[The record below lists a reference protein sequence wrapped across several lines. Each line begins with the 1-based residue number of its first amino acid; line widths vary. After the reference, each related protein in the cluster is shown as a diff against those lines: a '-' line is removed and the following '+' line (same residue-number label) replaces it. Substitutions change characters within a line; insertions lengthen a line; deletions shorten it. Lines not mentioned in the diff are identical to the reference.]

1 MPWQQCTSRTQHQSA
16 SRMFNR
22 CIDLLLCS
30 WSLITG
36 RMCGGA
42 LKDAI
47 ITQWDFKRSNSRTHS
62 NRVRT
67 SHHIS
72 SSVPRPVMQ
81 IWRQHIFQL
90 KRWITRVITFLE
102 NLRCEYATG
111 WSWASCSRHYTAP
124 LYGGGV
130 KTWQNSAANWFQ
142 PISQGEPLLHLGRAE
157 TLLECYTAS
166 LPKLHLDEMKA
177 LIKRTRVADI
187 QNKRDGVFLRA
198 GSQDNISTSSST
210 ETDWDSPHCIKDHTR
225 AGIVPITELFPS
237 AAFVCDELLN
247 RR

>member
-1 MPWQQCTSRTQHQSA
+1 MATHPDTAPAREDVQQVHWSFTV
-16 SRMFNR
+16 
-22 CIDLLLCS
+22 LL
-30 WSLITG
+30 
-36 RMCGGA
+36 MCGGG

-111 WSWASCSRHYTAP
+111 WSWASCSRHYTAQCAVCWLRCP
-124 LYGGGV
+124 CIQKCPVSYTEASVMEPYHIQLNFY
-130 KTWQNSAANWFQ
+130 
-142 PISQGEPLLHLGRAE
+142 ISV
-157 TLLECYTAS
+157 S
-166 LPKLHLDEMKA
+166 
-177 LIKRTRVADI
+177 
-187 QNKRDGVFLRA
+187 N
-198 GSQDNISTSSST
+198 T
-210 ETDWDSPHCIKDHTR
+210 EQ
-225 AGIVPITELFPS
+225 
-237 AAFVCDELLN
+237 
-247 RR
+247 